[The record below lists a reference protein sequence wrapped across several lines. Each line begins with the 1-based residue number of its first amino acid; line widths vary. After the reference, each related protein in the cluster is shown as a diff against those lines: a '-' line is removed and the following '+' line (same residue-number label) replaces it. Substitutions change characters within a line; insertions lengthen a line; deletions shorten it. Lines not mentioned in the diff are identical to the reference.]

1 MKVLIIEDER
11 EIIESITSFLS
22 NERILI
28 EWAMTYRD
36 ALDKITLYEYDCI
49 VLDLCLPDGNGL
61 DIIREMK
68 RLSFETGILIL
79 SARDSLDD
87 RITGLDLGADD
98 YLTKPFHLSELQA
111 RINSVVRRRQFKGQ
125 TDYVFQEITIQPDAR
140 KVFVFDQELSLT
152 RKEYD
157 LLYYLLVNRE
167 RVLSKESIVE
177 HLWGDFMGTEADSLD
192 IVYTHFRNLRRKL
205 TSAGAADYIRN
216 VYGIGYKFTE
226 Y

>member
-1 MKVLIIEDER
+1 
-11 EIIESITSFLS
+11 
-22 NERILI
+22 
-28 EWAMTYRD
+28 MTYRD

-68 RLSFETGILIL
+68 RLSLETGILIL